1 MIYYLPDPN
10 TLTALLPHLLFSND
24 LQNLQHK
31 SWAPMLDDDDED
43 RHGGGGVDAPQVEEL
58 QSIRL
63 RQ

>member
-31 SWAPMLDDDDED
+31 SWAPMLDDDD
-43 RHGGGGVDAPQVEEL
+43 RHGGGVDAPQVEEL

>member
-31 SWAPMLDDDDED
+31 SWAPMLDDD
-43 RHGGGGVDAPQVEEL
+43 GGGDAPQVEEL